1 MSNILCIILALT
13 LSGSCMA
20 AVTALVGR
28 VCRRWAPRRFA
39 YFLWLPVL
47 ISFLVPLGTRY
58 SLFPRLEQSGAET
71 ELILNL
77 GEPTQLDGRDVQIQ
91 DGGKTAF
98 VPMQEGKIALQDIPL
113 EKCAFFLWLCGA
125 ALVLGWRA
133 ASYWRFRRRITACA
147 QTPEEWEQELLNT
160 LTPAGKRP
168 RLRRCAGAAG
178 PCLLGVWNSTLIL
191 PGDGYKPDILQDILE
206 HELCHWRRRDL
217 AVKWLAALATCVHW
231 FNPLCWWMAG
241 RLDRDCELACDEQ
254 VLARRS
260 QEQRVHYGRTL
271 ILVAAGSAPTGYG
284 LTACMYTQKQRLK
297 ERLEYLMEEKKC
309 GRHITA
315 ALCVAV
321 LVVALSTTVFGA
333 YLGGEQTEGTAENQ
347 GIVQTMDREGQGTAA
362 PAAQP
367 EQEDLAPE
375 QGEQNTDVF
384 CLPVQ
389 MDKIVLS
396 MLYGSRIHPITG
408 KSQDHNGIDI
418 AADKGTEVLASK
430 GGVVVTSSFE
440 GTYGNYVVLSHGDG
454 RNTLYAH
461 LSQRNVSQ
469 GDTVDQG
476 QVIGLVGSTG
486 KATGAHLHF
495 EVWEDGSRV
504 DPLGVLDVESV
515 YVRANGEE
523 AEYQIQ

>member
-1 MSNILCIILALT
+1 MSDILRMILALT

-20 AVTALVGR
+20 AVAALVGR

-47 ISFLVPLGTRY
+47 ISFLIPLGTRH
-58 SLFPRLEQSGAET
+58 SLIPRLEQSGTEA

-77 GEPTQLDGRDVQIQ
+77 GEPTQLDGWDMQIQ
-91 DGGKTAF
+91 NGGKTAF
-98 VPMQEGKIALQDIPL
+98 VPMREGKIALQDIPL
-113 EKCAFFLWLCGA
+113 EKCAFYLWLCGA
-125 ALVLGWRA
+125 ALALGWLA

-147 QTPEEWEQELLNT
+147 QMPEKWEQELLNT

-168 RLRRCAGAAG
+168 KLRRCAGTVG

-191 PGDGYKPDILQDILE
+191 PEHSYRPDILQDILE

-254 VLARRS
+254 VLARQG

-271 ILVAAGSAPTGYG
+271 ILVAADSASTGYG

-297 ERLEYLMEEKKC
+297 ERLEYLMKEKKR

-315 ALCVAV
+315 ALCIAA

-333 YLGGEQTEGTAENQ
+333 YLGGGQTEGTAENRDM
-347 GIVQTMDREGQGTAA
+347 VQTVDGEGQGAAA

-375 QGEQNTDVF
+375 QGEQNTDEF

-389 MDKIVLS
+389 LDKIVLS

-408 KSQDHNGIDI
+408 KSQDHDGIDI
-418 AADKGTEVLASK
+418 VADRGTEVLASK
-430 GGVVVTSSFE
+430 GGVVVASSFE
-440 GTYGNYVVLSHGDG
+440 STYGNYVVISHGG
-454 RNTLYAH
+454 EQSTLYAH

-469 GDTVDQG
+469 GDTVDRG

-486 KATGAHLHF
+486 QATGAHLHF
-495 EVWEDGSRV
+495 EVWKDGSHV
-504 DPLGVLDVESV
+504 DPLSVLNVERV